1 MKKLKLYEEFVNESI
16 VNEANLIDTLL
27 PVAALLTWWSPL
39 LFAMWLGTDAGQDF
53 QNSPSLKDRYKKWK
67 SDGAVTDIVSRL
79 QNDED
84 IKQFLLLPKAKQRG
98 QWQKLIA
105 SKLTDS
111 EMAYLKKINKG
122 PFYSL

>member
-1 MKKLKLYEEFVNESI
+1 MKHIKLYEEYVNE
-16 VNEANLIDTLL
+16 EATLMNLLI
-27 PVAALLTWWSPL
+27 PVAAGLTVFAPW
-39 LFAMWLGTDAGQDF
+39 LFAIWLGTEAGQDW
-53 QNSPSLKDRYKKWK
+53 QNSPSWKDQYKKWK

-84 IKQFLLLPKAKQRG
+84 IKRFLLLPRTKQRG

>member
-1 MKKLKLYEEFVNESI
+1 MEMKHVKLYEEF

-27 PVAALLTWWSPL
+27 PVAWGLTWFSPWI
-39 LFAMWLGTDAGQDF
+39 FAMWLGTDAGHDF
-53 QNSPSLKDRYKKWK
+53 QNSTSWKDQYKKWK
-67 SDGAVTDIVSRL
+67 SDAAVTKIVSRL
-79 QNDED
+79 ESDED
-84 IKQFLLLPKAKQRG
+84 IKQFLLLPRTKQRG

-111 EMAYLKKINKG
+111 EMTYLKKINKG

>member
-1 MKKLKLYEEFVNESI
+1 MKHIKLYEEFVNE
-16 VNEANLIDTLL
+16 EATLMNLLI
-27 PVAALLTWWSPL
+27 PVAVGLTV
-39 LFAMWLGTDAGQDF
+39 FAPWIFTIWLGTEAGQDW
-53 QNSPSLKDRYKKWK
+53 QNSPSWKDQYKKWK

-84 IKQFLLLPKAKQRG
+84 IKRFLLLPRTKQRG